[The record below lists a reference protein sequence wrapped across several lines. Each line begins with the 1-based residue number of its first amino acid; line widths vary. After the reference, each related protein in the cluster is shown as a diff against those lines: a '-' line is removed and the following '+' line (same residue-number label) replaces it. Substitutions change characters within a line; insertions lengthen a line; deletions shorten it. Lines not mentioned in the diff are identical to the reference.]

1 MIATITPS
9 RCTGSVTIPPSKS
22 MAHRAIIAAAFADGV
37 SHITNVD
44 FSEDILATIE
54 GMRQLG
60 AQITTGDDH
69 VIVRGISDIGKAD
82 VREIFCNESGS
93 TLRFF
98 IPIFS
103 LCGRPVRFTGKGRLL
118 QRPQDVYETIF
129 HAQGLRFEHTAEA
142 IEIEGTLRAGTYEID
157 GNISSQFI
165 TGLLFALPLLPQDSL
180 IRIRPPFESRSYID
194 LTLEMLE
201 KFQIQAQFLDEMTIL
216 IKGGQRYRPCDV
228 RIEGDFSQLAFFA
241 VLAAIQGDLTI
252 TGISA
257 DSRQGDRQI
266 LSILE
271 DFGATCRPLR
281 DGFHIQKG
289 TLHGC
294 TIDLN
299 NCPDLGPIVFV
310 LAAMAEG
317 ETHIRN
323 AGRLRIKESDRIA
336 AMEEELR
343 KFHVDIRSTEEEV
356 WIHGHTSGYACE
368 ETLQGHNDHRIV
380 MAMTVMTL
388 VNHSVCRIE
397 DAQAI
402 RKSYPS
408 FFEDVRRL
416 QGKVELL

>member
-103 LCGRPVRFTGKGRLL
+103 LCGRPVRFT
-118 QRPQDVYETIF
+118 
-129 HAQGLRFEHTAEA
+129 HTTDA

-201 KFQIQAQFLDEMTIL
+201 KFQIQAQFLDEMTIS

-266 LSILE
+266 LSILK

-317 ETHIRN
+317 ETHICN

>member
-1 MIATITPS
+1 M
-9 RCTGSVTIPPSKS
+9 
-22 MAHRAIIAAAFADGV
+22 
-37 SHITNVD
+37 
-44 FSEDILATIE
+44 
-54 GMRQLG
+54 
-60 AQITTGDDH
+60 
-69 VIVRGISDIGKAD
+69 
-82 VREIFCNESGS
+82 
-93 TLRFF
+93 
-98 IPIFS
+98 
-103 LCGRPVRFTGKGRLL
+103 
-118 QRPQDVYETIF
+118 
-129 HAQGLRFEHTAEA
+129 
-142 IEIEGTLRAGTYEID
+142 RAGTYEID

-201 KFQIQAQFLDEMTIL
+201 KFQIRAQFLDEMTIL

-356 WIHGHTSGYACE
+356 WIHGHTSGYSCE

-408 FFEDVRRL
+408 FFEDVQRL